1 MRVAAAQAVAQGPL
15 GPMGQ
20 HQSGY
25 TPNYDAPVS
34 FVTASNPTV
43 TPEASK
49 SFALAQRAAQA
60 LGNDP
65 RVRLPSPPRAADE
78 WEQQQREIQQYEQQR
93 LAGHVEIYS
102 SSGSAPP
109 PPPRPSGTMPHA
121 DPAAAAAAS
130 GAPPPP
136 PPPPDNG
143 MDADD
148 GDPLLEGL
156 MNEAF

>member
-1 MRVAAAQAVAQGPL
+1 
-15 GPMGQ
+15 MGQ

-34 FVTASNPTV
+34 FVTASNPVV

-65 RVRLPSPPRAADE
+65 RVRMPSPPRAADE
-78 WEQQQREIQQYEQQR
+78 WERQQREIQQYEQQR
-93 LAGHVEIYS
+93 LAGHVEVYS
-102 SSGSAPP
+102 SGPAPP
-109 PPPRPSGTMPHA
+109 PPPGTVT
-121 DPAAAAAAS
+121 DPAAAAAAGS
-130 GAPPPP
+130 APP